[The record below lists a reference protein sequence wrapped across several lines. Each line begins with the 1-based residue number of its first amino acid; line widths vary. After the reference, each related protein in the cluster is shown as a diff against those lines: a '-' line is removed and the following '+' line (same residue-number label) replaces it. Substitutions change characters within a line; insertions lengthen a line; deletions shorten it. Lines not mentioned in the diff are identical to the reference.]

1 MMEYEKI
8 ENLLDNTANQLSKFT
23 TKNWIKIND
32 EKRGRYTTG
41 SDIKFK
47 TAMLRSKLCD
57 YADAY
62 VLVKGTIRITGAGDE
77 TAVRRADKRNKGV
90 IFKNS
95 APFIKCISKINNTE
109 TDNAQDIDIVMPMYN
124 LM

>member
-23 TKNWIKIND
+23 TENWIKIND
-32 EKRGRYTTG
+32 EQRGRYTTG
-41 SDIKFK
+41 SDIKLK
-47 TAMLRSKLCD
+47 TTMLRSKLCD

-62 VLVKGTIRITGAGDE
+62 LLVKGTIRINGAGDE

-90 IFKNS
+90 IFRNY
-95 APFIKCISKINNTE
+95 APFTKCISKINNTE
-109 TDNAQDIDIVMPMYN
+109 TENAQDIDIVMPMYK
-124 LM
+124 LI

>member
-1 MMEYEKI
+1 MEYEKM
-8 ENLLDNTANQLSKFT
+8 ENLLDNTSNQISKFT

-32 EKRGRYTTG
+32 EQRGRYTTG

-47 TAMLRSKLCD
+47 TTMIRSKLCD
-57 YADAY
+57 SADAY
-62 VLVKGTIRITGAGDE
+62 LLVKGTIRINGAGYD
-77 TAVRRADKRNKGV
+77 TAVRRADKRNKDV
-90 IFKNS
+90 IFKNY

-124 LM
+124 LI

>member
-47 TAMLRSKLCD
+47 LQC
-57 YADAY
+57 
-62 VLVKGTIRITGAGDE
+62 
-77 TAVRRADKRNKGV
+77 
-90 IFKNS
+90 
-95 APFIKCISKINNTE
+95 
-109 TDNAQDIDIVMPMYN
+109 
-124 LM
+124 